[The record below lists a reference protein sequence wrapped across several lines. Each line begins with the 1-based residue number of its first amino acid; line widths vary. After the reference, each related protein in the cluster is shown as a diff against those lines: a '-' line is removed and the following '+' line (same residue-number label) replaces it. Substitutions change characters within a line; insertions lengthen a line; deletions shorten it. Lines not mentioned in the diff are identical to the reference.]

1 MRAHKTPSRSLRQS
15 AFGLC
20 VALAM
25 ILPHAARSVDASS
38 HAGSAPAESLPA
50 AVTLASLDIPGEPEF
65 AAVAREIL
73 GIRFAIQ
80 PSIASG
86 AGLFDDAA
94 HLPSFHPDTVS
105 ARMAR
110 LDACLAA
117 LRAME
122 WRSWEIDRQID
133 WRWMYT
139 VADEARIE
147 LAGEKLYLRRPASWL
162 EPFAGNYIALL
173 TYVPHRIDIRERLT
187 RGIPGMVDEM
197 RRVVVSPTSRDVTTA
212 VGVADGVIA
221 ILRADGMGPDTDAAV
236 AALSAYVDELEA
248 MDGLREFEVIGAER
262 YEDRLRRVLLLP
274 WSPRQLVALALGEL
288 ADVDA
293 ALNELR
299 PRLSPDPEPTPAQLE
314 LAESLDQDKVLALY
328 DEITDA
334 YREFMDASNLITIPS
349 EVGPIRARPTP
360 QAMIPLTGDG
370 GSMNPPPPF
379 GDTNVSWW
387 NVENYHEDW
396 TPERRIRRV
405 MSAHGHRRTGMGP
418 YAAHEG
424 VPGHHLQLA
433 IARLH
438 PNPLRSIMYD
448 NGMVEGWAMYAE
460 EMFWAAGG
468 FDDSPDAEFRMLSS
482 WRARVRRVFYDVHV
496 ECGDWTLQEA
506 ADFRHQTRRGQ
517 APIDPDVLRA
527 INWPTQLICYFCGKM
542 QILELK
548 EAYRAKL
555 GDAFT
560 ERGFHDALLAEGS
573 IPVALIRAKLLGEEV
588 PGL

>member
-1 MRAHKTPSRSLRQS
+1 MRSRRPLSHCL
-15 AFGLC
+15 LVLMTC
-20 VALAM
+20 TALAM
-25 ILPHAARSVDASS
+25 ILIVAAPGADRASPAASS
-38 HAGSAPAESLPA
+38 TAGSTPA
-50 AVTLASLDIPGEPEF
+50 AATLATLTIPGEPEF
-65 AAVAREIL
+65 AAIAQEIL
-73 GIRFAIQ
+73 GLRIAIQ
-80 PSIASG
+80 PGIASG
-86 AGLFDDAA
+86 AGLFDNAV

-117 LRAME
+117 LRGMD

-139 VADEARIE
+139 IADKARIE
-147 LAGEKLYLRRPASWL
+147 LAEEKLYLRRPASWL
-162 EPFAGNYIALL
+162 EPLSGNYIALL
-173 TYVPHRIDIRERLT
+173 THVPHRTDIRERLT

-197 RRVVVSPTSRDVTTA
+197 RRVVVSPTARDVTTA
-212 VGVADGVIA
+212 VGVAGGVIA
-221 ILRADGMGPDTDAAV
+221 ILEADGMGPDTDAAV
-236 AALSAYVDELEA
+236 AALSAYVEELEA
-248 MDGLREFEVIGAER
+248 LEGLREFAVIGAER
-262 YEDRLRRVLLLP
+262 YEERLRRALLLP
-274 WSPRQLVALALGEL
+274 WSPQQLVALALSEL
-288 ADVDA
+288 TDVDA
-293 ALNELR
+293 ALDELR
-299 PRLSPDPEPTPAQLE
+299 PRLSPDPEPTPAQRK

-328 DEITDA
+328 NEITDA
-334 YREFMDASNLITIPS
+334 YREFMDASNLITIPP

-379 GDTNVSWW
+379 HDTNVSWW
-387 NVENYHEDW
+387 NVENFKEDW
-396 TPERRIRRV
+396 SEGRRIWRV

-424 VPGHHLQLA
+424 VPGHHLQLS

-438 PNPLRSIMYD
+438 PNPLRSIIID
-448 NGMVEGWAMYAE
+448 NGLAEGWAMYAE

-468 FDDSPDAEFRMLSS
+468 FDDSPDAEFRTLNS

-496 ECGDWTLQEA
+496 ECGDWTLQDA

-588 PGL
+588 PGF